1 MNTED
6 FTSKVITVV
15 IAVIV
20 IAVVA
25 IPIINGMIGTDVP
38 ESGTPGT
45 DGYVAAKDYPID
57 ADSPEAAIIKVIP
70 IFLIL
75 AVLMTV
81 VYMFMSGK
89 KNGN

>member
-6 FTSKVITVV
+6 FTAKVVGIV

-25 IPIINGMIGTDVP
+25 IPIINGLIGTD
-38 ESGTPGT
+38 GTPSGAT
-45 DGYVAAKDYPID
+45 YPIQEGTTQ
-57 ADSPEAAIIKVIP
+57 ATILQVIP

-75 AVLMTV
+75 AVLMAV
-81 VYMFMSGK
+81 VYMFLNK
-89 KNGN
+89 KN

>member
-6 FTSKVITVV
+6 FTAKVVGVV

-25 IPIINGMIGTDVP
+25 IPIINGMIGTD
-38 ESGTPGT
+38 GTPEGAT
-45 DGYVAAKDYPID
+45 YPIQ
-57 ADSPEAAIIKVIP
+57 ADSTEATIIKVIP

-75 AVLMTV
+75 AVLMAV
-81 VYMFMSGK
+81 VYMFLNK
-89 KNGN
+89 KN

>member
-6 FTSKVITVV
+6 FTAKVVGVV

-25 IPIINGMIGTDVP
+25 IPIINGMV
-38 ESGTPGT
+38 GT
-45 DGYVAAKDYPID
+45 DGTPEGTTYPIQ
-57 ADSPEAAIIKVIP
+57 AGTTLATIIQVIP

-75 AVLMTV
+75 AVLMAV
-81 VYMFMSGK
+81 VYMFLNKRGE
-89 KNGN
+89 

>member
-6 FTSKVITVV
+6 FTSKVVTVV

-20 IAVVA
+20 IGVVA
-25 IPIINGMIGTDVP
+25 IPVINQAAE
-38 ESGTPGT
+38 ESG
-45 DGYVAAKDYPID
+45 
-57 ADSPEAAIIKVIP
+57 ADSTTVTILGVIP

-81 VYMFMSGK
+81 VYMFLDGK
-89 KNGN
+89 KN

>member
-6 FTSKVITVV
+6 FTSKVVAVV

-20 IAVVA
+20 VAAVA
-25 IPIINGMIGTDVP
+25 IPIINGVIEDQQITGT
-38 ESGTPGT
+38 TAT
-45 DGYVAAKDYPID
+45 ILN
-57 ADSPEAAIIKVIP
+57 VIP

-81 VYMFMSGK
+81 VYMFLNK
-89 KNGN
+89 KN